1 MPTKKRTTPTDADL
15 VSRELHEMKT
25 IHNQFKS
32 IKTKEKIGIPVLY
45 FLHSIL
51 HENLGRVTRADFYT
65 FMGIGGYA
73 KNVK

>member
-1 MPTKKRTTPTDADL
+1 MAKKTKDIDL
-15 VSRELHEMKT
+15 VSRELHEMQT
-25 IHNQFKS
+25 IQKQFKS

-51 HENLGRVTRADFYT
+51 HQNLGRVTRADFYT
-65 FMGIGGYA
+65 FLGIGGFA